1 MHESNYISKKFKKLT
16 MKKFK
21 LLSIALLITGGSL
34 MAQKV
39 AVESGAMPSLKGETK
54 LNLVYDYS
62 EMEMGKY
69 GSEADYTKKKVEDLN
84 KKTPGKG
91 DKWLEGWNGN
101 KTKRYHPK
109 FEELLNKGLSKKGCD
124 ASEANTSAKY
134 TMKVKTLTLFPGWNI
149 GISKLPA
156 YCTYRFELVETAAPD
171 KVICAMR
178 LNNVQGSQA
187 MGYDFDEGSR
197 VAESYAKAGKIM
209 AKYLAKSFK

>member
-1 MHESNYISKKFKKLT
+1 
-16 MKKFK
+16 
-21 LLSIALLITGGSL
+21 

-39 AVESGAMPSLKGETK
+39 MVESGAMPSLAGQTS

-84 KKTPGKG
+84 KKSPGKG

-101 KTKRYHPK
+101 KENRYHPK
-109 FEELLNKGLSKKGCD
+109 FEELLNKGLNKKGCN
-124 ASEANTSAKY
+124 ASQSNKSAKY
-134 TMKVKTLTLFPGWNI
+134 TLRVKTITLFPGWNI
-149 GISKLPA
+149 GVSKLPA

-171 KVICAMR
+171 KVICAIR
-178 LNNVQGSQA
+178 INNVQGSQA

-209 AKYLAKSFK
+209 AKYLSKFFK

>member
-1 MHESNYISKKFKKLT
+1 
-16 MKKFK
+16 MKKIK
-21 LLSIALLITGGSL
+21 LLCLSILISAGSL

-39 AVESGAMPSLKGETK
+39 MVESGAMPSLAGETK
-54 LNLVYDYS
+54 LNLIYDYS

-101 KTKRYHPK
+101 KENRYHPK
-109 FEELLNKGLSKKGCD
+109 FEQLLNKGLEKKGCS
-124 ASEANTSAKY
+124 ASQSNKSAKY
-134 TMKVKTLTLFPGWNI
+134 TLRVKTITLFPGWNI
-149 GISKLPA
+149 GVSKLPA
-156 YCTYRFELVETAAPD
+156 YCTYRFEMVETAAPD
-171 KVICAMR
+171 KIICAIR
-178 LNNVQGSQA
+178 INNVQGSQA

-209 AKYLAKSFK
+209 AKYLSKFFK